1 MVIHV
6 ILSSKEWILYRLHIL
21 SIQNN
26 FTNSFTP
33 PPLRIKCSY
42 SESGLVFFST
52 FIYGIFK
59 RSYHTMHNHSNLSDC
74 SPLSLYGGGTVGSP
88 YMQKVFISHSHD
100 KPCIVVETNSNSST
114 ARRWTIGVSKWFF
127 GNGLENECPVYRC
140 GKLTNPHCSMAMSI
154 LSILKSK
161 IWSS

>member
-33 PPLRIKCSY
+33 PPLRIKCLY

-59 RSYHTMHNHSNLSDC
+59 RNYHTMHNHSNLSDC
-74 SPLSLYGGGTVGSP
+74 SPSLPVRRWHSWFTLHAESRW
-88 YMQKVFISHSHD
+88 VFV
-100 KPCIVVETNSNSST
+100 IVVETNSNSST
-114 ARRWTIGVSKWFF
+114 ARCWTISVSKWFLR
-127 GNGLENECPVYRC
+127 NELENECPVYSRC
-140 GKLTNPHCSMAMSI
+140 GKLNNPHCLMAMSI
-154 LSILKSK
+154 LSILKSE

>member
-1 MVIHV
+1 M
-6 ILSSKEWILYRLHIL
+6 

-52 FIYGIFK
+52 FIHGILK
-59 RSYHTMHNHSNLSDC
+59 RNYHTMHNHSNLSDC
-74 SPLSLYGGGTVGSP
+74 SPP
-88 YMQKVFISHSHD
+88 
-100 KPCIVVETNSNSST
+100 P
-114 ARRWTIGVSKWFF
+114 WTIGVSKWFF
-127 GNGLENECPVYRC
+127 GNELENECPVYSRC
-140 GKLTNPHCSMAMSI
+140 RKLNTGNPHCLMAMRI

-161 IWSS
+161 I